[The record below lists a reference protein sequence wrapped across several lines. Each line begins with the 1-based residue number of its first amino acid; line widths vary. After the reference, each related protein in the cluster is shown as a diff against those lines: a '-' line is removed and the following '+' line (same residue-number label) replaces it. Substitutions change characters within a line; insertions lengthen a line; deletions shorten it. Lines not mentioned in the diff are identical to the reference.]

1 VLGNTGSELR
11 ALPPVGIY
19 PKQTYE
25 LFDKTAKYTPG
36 ETEEVIPPRGLSAA
50 QVAEVQEI
58 ALACHRALVCD
69 GMSRTDMIVTA
80 TGPRVLE
87 TNTIPGLT
95 GTSLLPQEAAA
106 VGITF
111 PMLLDLLLDLALQR
125 AGKSERAV
133 VLQPAPAR
141 APVVTAPR

>member
-1 VLGNTGSELR
+1 MEFAVEHL
-11 ALPPVGIY
+11 AKHAPV
-19 PKQTYE
+19 K
-25 LFDKTAKYTPG
+25 
-36 ETEEVIPPRGLSAA
+36 
-50 QVAEVQEI
+50 VQEI